1 VAGDNAVLFVDQ
13 HRVGEAK
20 FADRGGDL
28 RDLLVAVRAWSLCV
42 RAFRAWGISA
52 VHRRRTIVS
61 GNVSASKCRASSW
74 RTSRRRSAALA
85 LVFYSIKKEGTSAS
99 FRLKTARIDD
109 PLQTTSFARVPQAS
123 RNSASTKERQY

>member
-85 LVFYSIKKEGTSAS
+85 LVFLLYQKGGDFRIFQAQDRPDRRSSPDNKLRARSAS
-99 FRLKTARIDD
+99 I
-109 PLQTTSFARVPQAS
+109 S
-123 RNSASTKERQY
+123 